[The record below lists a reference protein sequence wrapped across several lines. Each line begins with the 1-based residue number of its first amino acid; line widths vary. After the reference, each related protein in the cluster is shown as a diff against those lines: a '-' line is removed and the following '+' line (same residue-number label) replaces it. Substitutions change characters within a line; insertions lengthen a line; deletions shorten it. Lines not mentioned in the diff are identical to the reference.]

1 MLASGHYEARTGC
14 LEFRNGLL
22 VGFWFG
28 RHSQS
33 NDAGLTVGITLLAES
48 PPGIALAGGRSRAV
62 ARVYSLGALDS
73 ETDLGE
79 VIVYGDRPDA

>member
-1 MLASGHYEARTGC
+1 MLTSGHYEARTGS

-22 VGFWFG
+22 VGFCFG

-33 NDAGLTVGITLLAES
+33 NHAGLTVGITLLTGSLPGATIAE
-48 PPGIALAGGRSRAV
+48 GRSRAV
-62 ARVYSLGALDS
+62 TRVNSLGVIDS

-79 VIVYGDRPDA
+79 VIVYRDQADG